1 MWRRWAIGDH
11 RAWAHNGADLD
22 ISGEDLPIGGCSK
35 ISSDKKDIVSIVEI
49 DEIRKAWSRMLLP
62 AHGNVECGKA
72 GTYTEAEVQTDVDA
86 SVRVVSDGKL

>member
-1 MWRRWAIGDH
+1 MRRRGIIGDH

-49 DEIRKAWSRMLLP
+49 DGVRKVWS
-62 AHGNVECGKA
+62 
-72 GTYTEAEVQTDVDA
+72 
-86 SVRVVSDGKL
+86 